1 LELQATIHT
10 PFSTVSGDTSTTVGN
25 LVFPLWD
32 PARPDDK
39 AWMKR
44 VYFYVGKHQR
54 LTGEV
59 KQLNKAMAVLGRRGD
74 GEELEIKEIVRHKI
88 VFSSRPEPVGEE
100 MGV

>member
-1 LELQATIHT
+1 
-10 PFSTVSGDTSTTVGN
+10 VGT

-32 PARPDDK
+32 PEKPEDK
-39 AWMKR
+39 SWMKR
-44 VYFYVGKHQR
+44 VYFYIGKHQR

-59 KQLNKAMAVLGRRGD
+59 KPLLKAMAVLARKEGSEGGEG
-74 GEELEIKEIVRHKI
+74 GEELVVKEIVRFKI